1 MVCSPRLRILSKK
14 YEKQSKNQAKNQNSL
29 LSIIFEYVAD
39 FAHSQ
44 LVSAIR
50 RKLKPY
56 ADRAIEKTETKLL
69 PFVYNE
75 RIKSDEDSKMMIHL
89 LVNCL
94 CNKS

>member
-1 MVCSPRLRILSKK
+1 MRNNRKI
-14 YEKQSKNQAKNQNSL
+14 KQTTK
-29 LSIIFEYVAD
+29 IHFEYVAD

-56 ADRAIEKTETKLL
+56 ADRAIEKTEIKLL

-75 RIKSDEDSKMMIHL
+75 RIKRDGDSKMMIHL